1 MRLIEKLAYTVTD
14 TIYKCIVDTGKYFC
28 TRCKL
33 DANIPRL
40 PDGTLHTY

>member
-1 MRLIEKLAYTVTD
+1 MKLIKELAYTVTD
-14 TIYKCIVDTGKYFC
+14 TIYKCIVDTGEYFC

-33 DANIPRL
+33 DANMSRL